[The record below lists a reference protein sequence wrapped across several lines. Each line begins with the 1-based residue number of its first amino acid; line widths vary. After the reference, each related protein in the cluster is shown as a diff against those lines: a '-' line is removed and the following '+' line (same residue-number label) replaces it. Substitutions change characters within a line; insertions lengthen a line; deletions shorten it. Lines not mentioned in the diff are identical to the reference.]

1 MTADVTSP
9 LCIPSAASAG
19 DGDDGPSRTRPWPT
33 STATVPPSA
42 VSGID
47 PRRVTRLAMYT
58 REALFVVDLDDCPR
72 LAVEREVY
80 YELLRALERDPGRRL
95 LPVTAGLYDAIWR
108 VEPRE
113 AAAPVVSLP

>member
-1 MTADVTSP
+1 MP
-9 LCIPSAASAG
+9 CAA
-19 DGDDGPSRTRPWPT
+19 
-33 STATVPPSA
+33 
-42 VSGID
+42 ID

-58 REALFVVDLDDCPR
+58 REALFVVDLDDRPR

-113 AAAPVVSLP
+113 AAAPACASSAATSDW

>member
-1 MTADVTSP
+1 MTDHAP
-9 LCIPSAASAG
+9 LQ
-19 DGDDGPSRTRPWPT
+19 TV
-33 STATVPPSA
+33 ATVAVAADGTTPPA
-42 VSGID
+42 GAAID

-58 REALFVVDLDDCPR
+58 REALFVVDLDDRPR

-113 AAAPVVSLP
+113 AAAPACASSAATSDW